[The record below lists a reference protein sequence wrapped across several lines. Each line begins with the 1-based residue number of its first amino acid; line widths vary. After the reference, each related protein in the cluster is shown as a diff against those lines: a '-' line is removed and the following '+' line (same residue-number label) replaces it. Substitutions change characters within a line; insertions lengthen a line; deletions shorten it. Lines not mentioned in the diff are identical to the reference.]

1 MNSVRGEE
9 EIGSLVTSKNEYI
22 SIVKSLVINKF
33 GKSVFFPMDL
43 GLTKL
48 KHVNCLCYSFCSF
61 IILIICCCVRYFLG
75 ISLFV
80 LKLVCSTTKLVSSIP
95 EA

>member
-1 MNSVRGEE
+1 MNSFRGEE

-48 KHVNCLCYSFCSF
+48 KHVNCLLFFLLFYYSYCLLLCETFSWYF
-61 IILIICCCVRYFLG
+61 IICFKTG
-75 ISLFV
+75 LFHD
-80 LKLVCSTTKLVSSIP
+80 
-95 EA
+95 